1 MRVTFVDHAGF
12 QRAALATVGVG
23 AGVTLVAALAALPP
37 WLALP
42 GLVAA
47 LAVSIFR
54 TGAAS
59 RARAERAD
67 PAVPF
72 RSGPGVGRR
81 TAAVVA
87 AGGALVAARLT
98 GEALVPGWFA
108 AYATGIDDV
117 VAGAVM
123 GLVASAG
130 LVPLHLEVRRPDPVA
145 AALARIAARLPADE
159 RTLCERAA
167 AAEGRIA
174 AALAAD
180 RLPDARALRRQAR
193 AVTLEALA
201 LSEETGRD
209 RDQDEVE
216 RTRKA
221 SALGALITSLSAEEA
236 AAVDDASREPYRRA
250 LAALRD
256 QQLQLAAIASAAS
269 RRRAHLHVQVA
280 LLEGTVLALAARR
293 GAVAADATAG
303 LAPLVER
310 LRDVSLQAQAEAAAL
325 SDLDLAR
332 GA

>member
-1 MRVTFVDHAGF
+1 MRVTFVDHPGF

-54 TGAAS
+54 TGAAGGG
-59 RARAERAD
+59 A
-67 PAVPF
+67 
-72 RSGPGVGRR
+72 GVGRR

-87 AGGALVAARLT
+87 AGGALVAARVT
-98 GEALVPGWFA
+98 GEALVPTWFA

-130 LVPLHLEVRRPDPVA
+130 LVPLHLEVRRRDPVA
-145 AALARIAARLPADE
+145 AALARIAPRLAADE
-159 RTLCERAA
+159 RALCERAA

-269 RRRAHLHVQVA
+269 RRRAHLHAQVA
-280 LLEGTVLALAARR
+280 LLEGTALALAARR

-332 GA
+332 GS